1 MSNTDHGV
9 SKHTVILV
17 QLRNYEGHRNNSK
30 SVVTRIY
37 EFINKLERNSLA

>member
-17 QLRNYEGHRNNSK
+17 QLRNYEEHRNNSK